1 MKRALAIG
9 LAAVLL
15 LAGSAALGQS
25 FNDPEGTPLGCT
37 DRSGQGQK
45 LPGFAVVE
53 FVGVG
58 AGSIATSAR
67 VTVRL
72 SDGKATSAFFGVV
85 AGPLDTNDFEA
96 VRDAIVAA
104 LESDVKGEFFA
115 EACGDDGLACPSVTA
130 IVRCFDNVALTDD
143 GGQNLIM
150 AADVVI
156 QMSERL

>member
-1 MKRALAIG
+1 MHRFLTLGLTAL
-9 LAAVLL
+9 LL
-15 LAGSAALGQS
+15 LAGSAASGQS

-45 LPGFAVVE
+45 LSGFAVVE

-58 AGSIATSAR
+58 AGTIASSAR

-72 SDGKATSAFFGVV
+72 SDGKATPAFFGVV
-85 AGPLDTNDFEA
+85 AGPLDTNDFEV

-104 LESDVKGEFFA
+104 LESDVKAVFFP
-115 EACGDDGLACPSVTA
+115 EACGADGLACPSVTA
-130 IVRCFDNVALTDD
+130 IVRCLDNLALTDD

-150 AADVVI
+150 AADVVV